1 MSVFALKQKDLLW
14 GKEIF
19 GHFTTRFFGPCCVHN
34 RVGREE
40 EKPSQVYKAIL
51 SQYPIF
57 KHSWANI
64 YIWCL
69 QVRGSI
75 ARRCLKYLD
84 LMFTF
89 KVSDLGNLPFSKIC
103 PTTQFIYLLT
113 KFFSIPCAD
122 LWVSPKV
129 KQNFSAASPKCLN
142 LLNLS
147 SRVWDEK
154 KFFSPEFV

>member
-1 MSVFALKQKDLLW
+1 MIQQVSLYRLSDLLLLERVIVRYKFLLFW
-14 GKEIF
+14 VWVSLRWNKKTYSGGKEIF

-89 KVSDLGNLPFSKIC
+89 KVSDLG
-103 PTTQFIYLLT
+103 
-113 KFFSIPCAD
+113 KFA
-122 LWVSPKV
+122 L
-129 KQNFSAASPKCLN
+129 
-142 LLNLS
+142 
-147 SRVWDEK
+147 
-154 KFFSPEFV
+154 